1 MSGDDLSHEIRQ
13 QIREAARAK
22 AAGWRELTPDQL
34 AALAGPMDVGL
45 PAERQEEDK
54 PGTAA

>member
-1 MSGDDLSHEIRQ
+1 MTGDLTSETWQ

-22 AAGWRELTPDQL
+22 AAGWRDLTPDQL
-34 AALAGPMDVGL
+34 AALAGPMEVGM
-45 PAERQEEDK
+45 PAERSDDK

>member
-1 MSGDDLSHEIRQ
+1 MTADLTPETRQ

-22 AAGWRELTPDQL
+22 AAGWPDLTPDQL
-34 AALAGPMDVGL
+34 AALAGPMEVGM
-45 PAERQEEDK
+45 PERSDDK